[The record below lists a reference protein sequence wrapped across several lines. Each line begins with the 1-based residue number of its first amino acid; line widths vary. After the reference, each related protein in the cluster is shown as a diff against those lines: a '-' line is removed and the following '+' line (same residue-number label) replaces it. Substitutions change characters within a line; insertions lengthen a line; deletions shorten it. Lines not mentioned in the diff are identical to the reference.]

1 MRILLICAA
10 GMSTSLVVDKMK
22 QAVQPGEDTYIKA
35 EPVENFEDVFRSYDV
50 ILLGP
55 QMKFKKREFQHM
67 TQGFGIP
74 VDVINMVDYGTV
86 RGDKILQYAKQ
97 LYNSKFESIQ

>member
-1 MRILLICAA
+1 MKILLICAA

-22 QAVQPGEDTYIKA
+22 QAVQPGEDIFIKA
-35 EPVENFEDVFRSYDV
+35 EPVENFEDVFRSFDV

-55 QMKFKKREFQHM
+55 QMKFKKRDFQKM
-67 TQGFGIP
+67 TQDYGIP

-86 RGDKILQYAKQ
+86 RGEKILQFAKS
-97 LYNSKFESIQ
+97 LCSNKRN